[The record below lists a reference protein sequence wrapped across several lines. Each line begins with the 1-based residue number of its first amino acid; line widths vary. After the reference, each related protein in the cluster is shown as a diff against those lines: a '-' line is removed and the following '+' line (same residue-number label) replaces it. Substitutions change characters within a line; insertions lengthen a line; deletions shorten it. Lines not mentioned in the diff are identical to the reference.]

1 VAAWTE
7 WAESLDRVCRGYTR
21 PAGAYAMTTDAELCF
36 LENYAR
42 YSYTGQGRIVDL
54 GCWLG
59 ATSLCLARGLANN
72 AQHRHPHP
80 IEAID
85 RFIWENW
92 MDPIAQ
98 MVGVPKRYQAGD
110 DFIEDVRAVL
120 TPYAQYVEV
129 RRQDLTQPEPYY
141 SSVEFLF
148 IDAMKSWELAN
159 AIPRSF
165 FANLIPG
172 CSLLVQQ
179 DFGYFSPIVA
189 TNHLLMWHLRDHFE
203 CVHCVPGS
211 CSAVFSHTR
220 PLAVAELPV
229 LSPQSVTL
237 ETIDLAWQY
246 SLGCVPAGFAP
257 ALHLCKLL
265 FLIQLGQASAAKST
279 VARLLTDGIPL
290 AAAGLDEAEQMIA
303 GRAAAGHD
311 TESWAQLAHLVG
323 VLRSCAIL

>member
-1 VAAWTE
+1 VVAWTE
-7 WAESLDRVCRGYTR
+7 WAESLDRICRSYTR
-21 PAGAYAMTTDAELCF
+21 PAGACAMTTDAELCF

-59 ATSLCLARGLANN
+59 ATSLCLARGLAQN
-72 AQHRHPHP
+72 AQHRYPRP
-80 IEAID
+80 VEAID
-85 RFIWENW
+85 RFIWEDW

-98 MVGVPKRYQAGD
+98 LVGVPKRYQVGD
-110 DFIEDVRAVL
+110 DFIADVRAIL
-120 TPYAQYVEV
+120 APFAQYVEV
-129 RRQDLTQPEPYY
+129 RRRDLARPEPYH

-148 IDAMKSWELAN
+148 IDAMKSWDLAN

-172 CSLLVQQ
+172 RSLVVQQ

-211 CSAVFSHTR
+211 CSAVFFHTR
-220 PLAVAELPV
+220 PVAIGELPV
-229 LSPQSVTL
+229 LSPQSVTP

-246 SLGCVPAGFAP
+246 SLGCVPAEFAP

-265 FLIQLGQASAAKST
+265 FLIELGHSGAAEAIAAQLLAE
-279 VARLLTDGIPL
+279 GIPL
-290 AAAGLDEAEQMIA
+290 AAAGLDGAAQMIA
-303 GRAAAGHD
+303 NQAVAARDNERWARLADLVGTLRSRAA
-311 TESWAQLAHLVG
+311 W
-323 VLRSCAIL
+323 